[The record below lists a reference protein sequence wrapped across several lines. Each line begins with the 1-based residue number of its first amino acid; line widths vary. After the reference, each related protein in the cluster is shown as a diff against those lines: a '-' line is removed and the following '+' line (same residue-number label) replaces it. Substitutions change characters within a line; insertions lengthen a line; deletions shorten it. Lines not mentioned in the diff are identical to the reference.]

1 MSTQAVEDS
10 GGKEKLVKPDYHIH
24 TMLEVEVSFRV
35 VVRYILDH
43 LMDKCHLTL
52 RKLAVLEV
60 FTNDVAEDSAEILVT
75 RI

>member
-1 MSTQAVEDS
+1 MSSLKVE
-10 GGKEKLVKPDYHIH
+10 I
-24 TMLEVEVSFRV
+24 SFCV

-60 FTNDVAEDSAEILVT
+60 LAKDVAEDSAEILVT
-75 RI
+75 RV